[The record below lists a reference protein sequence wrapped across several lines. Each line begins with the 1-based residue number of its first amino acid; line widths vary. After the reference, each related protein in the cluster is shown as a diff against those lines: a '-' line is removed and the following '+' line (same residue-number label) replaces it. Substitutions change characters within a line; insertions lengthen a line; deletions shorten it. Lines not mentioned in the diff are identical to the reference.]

1 MIKEFNEMFINMKD
15 KVDSEFYKIDKVVH
29 YEKTKLKAY
38 FIRSHSLTIDQK

>member
-1 MIKEFNEMFINMKD
+1 MFINMKD

-38 FIRSHSLTIDQK
+38 FIRSHSLIIDQK